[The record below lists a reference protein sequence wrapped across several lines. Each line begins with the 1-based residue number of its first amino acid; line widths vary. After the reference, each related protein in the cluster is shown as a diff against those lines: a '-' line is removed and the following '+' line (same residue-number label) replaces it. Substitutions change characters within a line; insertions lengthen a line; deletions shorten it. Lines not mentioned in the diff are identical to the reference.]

1 MQQKLKK
8 KTETQSTHTSH
19 NTKLKWTWE
28 ECLPA
33 WHLCQSAFS
42 ACVELYDGVYVR
54 MSVHAITEA
63 HSLLLQPRKPICFR
77 VVTVAC
83 ISLRLRTVS
92 PALMRRAVMGADGMR
107 CGWKAGKVVV
117 CIRDSRERF
126 VVLNVA
132 DRTGLEPSPGTRTS
146 LQVTSK
152 SGQCCQ
158 NDVTQTAY

>member
-1 MQQKLKK
+1 MNLGGV
-8 KTETQSTHTSH
+8 
-19 NTKLKWTWE
+19 L
-28 ECLPA
+28 
-33 WHLCQSAFS
+33 LCVALVSNAS
-42 ACVELYDGVYVR
+42 GACVELYYGVYVR
-54 MSVHAITEA
+54 MSVHVIAEA
-63 HSLLLQPRKPICFR
+63 RGLLLWPRKPICFR
-77 VVTVAC
+77 FAPVAC
-83 ISLRLRTVS
+83 ISLRLRMVS
-92 PALMRRAVMGADGMR
+92 PLLMRWAMMEADGMR
-107 CGWKAGKVVV
+107 CGWKAGKGVV